1 MTFTYTQTK
10 IKIFMVLYTEFR
22 TVWFPHFV
30 LQGPDLSIQ
39 TNFDIH
45 AWFEA
50 SLKLILNCT
59 GLLPSH

>member
-30 LQGPDLSIQ
+30 LQGPDLRQYS
-39 TNFDIH
+39 N
-45 AWFEA
+45 
-50 SLKLILNCT
+50 KL
-59 GLLPSH
+59 